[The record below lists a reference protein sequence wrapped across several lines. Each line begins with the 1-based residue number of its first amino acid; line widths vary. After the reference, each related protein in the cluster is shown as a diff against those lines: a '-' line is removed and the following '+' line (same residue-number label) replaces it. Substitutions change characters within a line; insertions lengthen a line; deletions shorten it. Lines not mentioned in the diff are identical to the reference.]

1 MNSFL
6 LKTGLLTVCMISLF
20 YGKAT
25 AESEPEWALKCANQY
40 GAITSNE
47 NPTFQHINCLLTNA
61 AIQAD
66 IPPEVVKGIATK
78 ESDWR
83 QFVDGKPYISKDN
96 GIGIMQITDKTLTEE
111 QKERLKNDILYN
123 IETGVRILNDKASLT
138 SLPHINGAGRDIIE
152 NWYFPV
158 MAYNGTVPVNS
169 PLFQDTGEINH
180 EAYQE
185 LVFGKIKKDSYLDGT
200 DLARYPFD
208 VKDFNYDRTSDDPI
222 EFLKSEYI
230 VEGVHATTIEL
241 KAGDRVLTTKDKVN
255 LRKGPGASG
264 IEKVLPINTSLIIE
278 GPFEFDEDKTSKN
291 QFVWFPVKT
300 LDGQYVGSIS
310 SAYIEKQVNTVSS
323 VISGVIS
330 EDRVLTKE
338 GSPYIQ
344 TGPIVINSGVTLT
357 IEPGVELI
365 GKNGS
370 PISVNG
376 KLIAVGTEQERIKLQ
391 DVYVKGSNFNN
402 SMIQIEY
409 ADHFYPSRYNGGFLV
424 TTINKNVT
432 LRYNQYRNGSISL
445 SSSVLDSIIEHNF
458 FSQKATLNV
467 NNGLGK
473 IIIKN
478 NTFINPLDYYVPDI
492 KLTSRDPDGGIANI
506 FINENNFFGY
516 PRLKVDIS
524 GYKGILF
531 DGKNNYWGV
540 TDTKQISQ
548 GIVDVNDNINYR
560 DKLDVSTISY
570 KPFDN
575 SYPIGALE
583 APVVAKVSDR
593 DQLVSGI
600 TDADSLVEIYNGDE
614 KIGEGDSHHDGSFQI
629 PIKLQKVGT
638 ELKIKVRDSFNRTSP
653 ITKVTV
659 LDETPPEV
667 PIVNEVTDSAVE
679 ITGKAEPFSTVEA
692 MIASESLGT
701 DVSDEY
707 GNFSIAIG
715 KLKADT
721 QVLIF
726 AKDASGNIS
735 EAKHVTVVDRT
746 PPAVPQLLTNE
757 ITDQMAKISGVTD
770 KGSIIKVVA
779 GETVIGSAYA
789 EDGTFSIEFQP
800 QAAGTMI
807 EVFAED
813 LFHNS
818 SESVRLTVKDV
829 TPPWLKLSFDFPVTD
844 ASNKVKGNS
853 ESGAKIIIMKGEELI
868 AEDYAKEDGSFE
880 IPISLQK
887 AGTVLTVT
895 ASDTANNVSPSIRT
909 TVIDKTPPSEPSVN
923 SVNNKAVEITG
934 KTEAKATV
942 KAVIGSKTYSSS
954 ADANGQ
960 FKIIIPVQHSGT
972 VISVTST
979 DLAQN
984 QSQTIKVTVSRIVPD
999 IPVVN
1004 TVTNKSTTV
1013 TGITEKATKVFVKAG
1028 TLSYSGI
1035 AGTDGKFI
1043 VRIPAQNNGVELSIT
1058 SQDAAGNISLPMKKQ
1073 VTRVAPDIPVVN
1085 TVTNKSTTVTGISE
1099 KAATVIVTAGKLSYS
1114 GNADS
1119 LGKFTIKIPTQN
1131 SGVELSITAKD
1142 KAGNI
1147 SLAQNM
1153 RVTKV
1158 APNVPAVNPINNKAA
1173 TVTGKTEKYA
1183 VVTVKIGT
1191 NSYSAN
1197 ADSVGNFKVSIPIQ
1211 NSGISINVTATV
1223 AGKVSNANS
1232 LKVTRVAPNI
1242 PVVSSVRYYSTTVTG
1257 KTEKY
1262 AVASVKIGTKVY
1274 TSQANIYGD
1283 FKVNIPK
1290 QKAGTYLDVTVKDA
1304 KELISAT
1311 RTVKVY

>member
-1 MNSFL
+1 MKSFFI
-6 LKTGLLTVCMISLF
+6 KTGLLTACMVALF
-20 YGKAT
+20 HGKAT

-40 GAITSNE
+40 GVITPNE

-83 QFVDGKPYISKDN
+83 QFVDGKPYISTDN

-111 QKERLKNDILYN
+111 QQERLKNDIVYN
-123 IETGVRILNDKASLT
+123 IETGVRILNDKANLT

-169 PLFQDTGEINH
+169 PLFQDTGEINYK
-180 EAYQE
+180 AYQE
-185 LVFGKIKKDSYLDGT
+185 IVFGKIEKDSYLGDT

-208 VKDFNYDRTSDDPI
+208 VKDFNYDKASDNPI
-222 EFLKSEYI
+222 EFLKPEYI
-230 VEGVHATTIEL
+230 VQGVHATTIEL
-241 KAGDRVLTTKDKVN
+241 KAGDRVLTTEDNVN
-255 LRKGPGASG
+255 LRQGPGAPG
-264 IEKVLPINTSLIIE
+264 IEKVLPINTPLILE
-278 GPFEFDEDKTSKN
+278 GPFKFDETKTSKN
-291 QFVWFPVKT
+291 QFVWFPAKT
-300 LDGQYVGSIS
+300 LDGQYVGYVS
-310 SAYIEKQVNTVSS
+310 SAYIEKQGDTVSS

-338 GSPYIQ
+338 GSPYVQ

-370 PISVNG
+370 SISVNG

-402 SMIQIEY
+402 SFIQIEY

-432 LRYNQYRNGSISL
+432 LRHNQYRNGTISL
-445 SSSVLDSIIEHNF
+445 SSSILDSIIEHNF

-467 NNGLGK
+467 NNGPGK
-473 IIIKN
+473 IYIKN
-478 NTFINPLDYYVPDI
+478 NTFINPLDYSAPDI

-531 DGKNNYWGV
+531 DGKNNYWGL

-548 GIVDVNDNINYR
+548 GIVDVNDNMNYR

-575 SYPIGALE
+575 SYPLGALE

-593 DQLVSGI
+593 DQLVSGM
-600 TDADSLVEIYNGDE
+600 TDADNLVEIYNADE
-614 KIGEGDSHHDGSFQI
+614 KIGEGNSDKDGSFQI
-629 PIKLQKVGT
+629 PIKLQKAGT
-638 ELKIKVRDSFNRTSP
+638 ELKIKVRDSFNRTSL

-679 ITGKAEPFSTVEA
+679 ITGKAEPFSTVVA
-692 MIASESLGT
+692 MVASESLGT
-701 DVSDEY
+701 DVSDEN
-707 GNFSIAIG
+707 GNFSMPIG

-721 QVLIF
+721 QVLVF
-726 AKDASGNIS
+726 TKDASGNIS

-757 ITDQMAKISGVTD
+757 ITDQSTSISGVAE

-779 GETVIGSAYA
+779 GETIIGSSYA
-789 EDGTFSIEFQP
+789 VDGMFSINFQP
-800 QAAGTMI
+800 QVGGTVI
-807 EVFAED
+807 KVFAED
-813 LFHNS
+813 QVQNRS
-818 SESVRLTVKDV
+818 DSVQLTVKDV
-829 TPPWLKLSFDFPVTD
+829 TAPLLKLSFDFPVTD
-844 ASNKVKGNS
+844 ASKEVTGYS
-853 ESGAKIIIMKGEELI
+853 EAGAKITIRNGEVFV
-868 AEDYAKEDGSFE
+868 ADGYANIDGSFA
-880 IPISLQK
+880 IPITLQK
-887 AGTVLTVT
+887 AGTVLYVT
-895 ASDTANNVSPSIRT
+895 ASDAANNVSPSVTT
-909 TVIDKTPPSEPSVN
+909 TVIDKTSPSEPSVN
-923 SVNNKAVEITG
+923 PVTNKDGKITG
-934 KTEAKATV
+934 ETEVGASV
-942 KAVIGSKTYSSS
+942 KAVIGNKTYSAI
-954 ADANGQ
+954 ADENGI
-960 FKIIIPVQHSGT
+960 FKIIIPFQNSGT

-984 QSQTIKVTVSRIVPD
+984 QSQSKKVTVTRIAPNIPVVNTITNKSTTVTGGSEKGSTVTVKVGTLSYSGIADSYGKFTVKISTQNSGVKLSITAKDAAGNISLPKEMQVTRVAPN

-1013 TGITEKATKVFVKAG
+1013 TGVSEKGSTITVKVG
-1028 TLSYSGI
+1028 TLSYSGNS
-1035 AGTDGKFI
+1035 DSYGKFT
-1043 VRIPAQNNGVELSIT
+1043 VKIPTQNSGVKLSIT
-1058 SQDAAGNISLPMKKQ
+1058 AKDAAGNISLPKEIQ
-1073 VTRVAPDIPVVN
+1073 VTRVAPNVPVVN
-1085 TVTNKSTTVTGISE
+1085 LIS
-1099 KAATVIVTAGKLSYS
+1099 
-1114 GNADS
+1114 
-1119 LGKFTIKIPTQN
+1119 
-1131 SGVELSITAKD
+1131 
-1142 KAGNI
+1142 
-1147 SLAQNM
+1147 
-1153 RVTKV
+1153 
-1158 APNVPAVNPINNKAA
+1158 NKAA

-1183 VVTVKIGT
+1183 LVTVKIGT
-1191 NSYSAN
+1191 KSYSAT

-1211 NSGISINVTATV
+1211 NSGISINVTSTV
-1223 AGKVSNANS
+1223 AGKVSNARS
-1232 LKVTRVAPNI
+1232 LKVTRVAPNM
-1242 PVVSSVRYYSTTVTG
+1242 PVVSPVRYYSTTVTG
-1257 KTEKY
+1257 KAEKY

-1274 TSQANIYGD
+1274 TTKANSYGD

-1290 QKAGTYLDVTVKDA
+1290 QKAGTYLFVTAKDA
-1304 KELISAT
+1304 KGLISAT